1 MITAT
6 ELMDDDHF
14 LAVWV
19 PATPR
24 ERELLE
30 RVAKLAAFASEEFAH
45 IEWLLEAAEGRVD
58 ELKEELEGVR
68 AELAGA
74 HEDLEA
80 AENRIEELELELL
93 NQGESK

>member
-1 MITAT
+1 MTPT

-24 ERELLE
+24 ERELFE
-30 RVAKLAAFASEEFAH
+30 RIVKLAAFASEEFAH
-45 IEWLLEAAEGRVD
+45 LEWKLESAKGRVD
-58 ELKEELEGVR
+58 ELREELEGVQY
-68 AELAGA
+68 ELACA

-80 AENRIEELELELL
+80 AEYRIEELELELL
-93 NQGESK
+93 NQGDQK